1 MVFFPS
7 IVPVTLKEVTGN
19 MMTLSYN
26 VGLTAGSLIGKIG
39 KLADFCTF
47 HCLHEIP
54 AYVFE
59 SMLGPQLINPCPSYP
74 YIPLHPA
81 TTNASLAFISSTSST
96 TTTTTTTAMTPAMF
110 IPKIHKSTTTVASMT
125 TAGVAFAVAA
135 STASLPEQTTRLVT
149 TAFFNATEY
158 VLNSSAMISGL

>member
-1 MVFFPS
+1 MLKL
-7 IVPVTLKEVTGN
+7 TLFSQN
-19 MMTLSYN
+19 L
-26 VGLTAGSLIGKIG
+26 
-39 KLADFCTF
+39 
-47 HCLHEIP
+47 

-81 TTNASLAFISSTSST
+81 TTNASFTSTTTST
-96 TTTTTTTAMTPAMF
+96 TTTTIPMTSAMF
-110 IPKIHKSTTTVASMT
+110 IPKIHESTTTVASMT

-135 STASLPEQTTRLVT
+135 STASFPEQTTRIIA
-149 TAFFNATEY
+149 TAFYNATEY